1 MSRIY
6 TTNILDFVISK
17 RGELLRLQNKEAA
30 VQSHKFADMNSMSA
44 ISKLSLLDQQSAIIT
59 GLQRALNESVKVAA
73 ALAEAAA
80 LAKDGIIDPSDVF
93 DCARRAL
100 IDGTVK
106 LSSLNDAFDLS
117 PGQITG
123 NAIGQSGVS
132 SRALDPLT
140 STLRSIQTSPL

>member
-6 TTNILDFVISK
+6 ATNILDFVLSK
-17 RGELLRLQNKEAA
+17 RAELLRLPNKQAS
-30 VQSHKFADMNSMSA
+30 VQSRKYAEMNSSSA
-44 ISKLSLLDQQSAIIT
+44 LAVLDQQSAIIT

-117 PGQITG
+117 PGQISG
-123 NAIGQSGVS
+123 NAIGQSGVH